1 MEVVTTIQELQKKIE
16 RLRNG
21 SVGLVHARGPL
32 HEGHKMLIQQA
43 RLENFIVIVSHIVVP
58 REFED
63 NETYKRYPKKSD
75 DDKAIASLAGTDF
88 FFEPEVEEFE
98 RGSTVQIELKDS
110 LKDEL
115 KGQNRPRYYEQ
126 FITTFVK
133 LLNITRAKRFYI
145 SDKDLQKI
153 YFAKAVVRQLVYP
166 CEIKVL
172 HALRDESQLLLGAQT
187 ALLKGDERKQAARL
201 YTILQKAKYTYRKG
215 VRNVR
220 KIKWQVEN
228 DISKLYLCRLMFIE
242 ILEPER
248 LKRIEMLTDDAI
260 LMIGVRV
267 GKAQLYDYVV
277 LGLSSY

>member
-1 MEVVTTIQELQKKIE
+1 MEIVTTIQDLQEKIE

-43 RLENFIVIVSHIVVP
+43 RTENFIVVVSHIVVP

-63 NETYKRYPKKSD
+63 SETYKRYPKKSTT
-75 DDKAIASLAGTDF
+75 DKAIASLAGTDF
-88 FFEPEVEEFE
+88 FFEPAVEEFE
-98 RGSTVQIELKDS
+98 RGATVQIKLKDS

-115 KGQNRPRYYEQ
+115 KGENRPSYYEQ

-153 YFAKAVVRQLVYP
+153 YFAKAVVSQLVYP
-166 CEIKVL
+166 CEIKVFP
-172 HALRDESQLLLGAQT
+172 ALRDVNHLFLGAQT
-187 ALLKGDERKQAARL
+187 ELLKGDERKQASKL
-201 YTILQKAKYTYRKG
+201 YFILQKAQKMYQKG
-215 VRNVR
+215 IKNVKR
-220 KIKWQVEN
+220 LKWQVEN

-242 ILEPER
+242 ILEPDR
-248 LKRIEMLTDDAI
+248 LKRIEMLTSEDAI
-260 LMIGVRV
+260 LMIGVKV
-267 GKAQLYDYVV
+267 GRAQLYDYVI
-277 LGLSSY
+277 LGLSS